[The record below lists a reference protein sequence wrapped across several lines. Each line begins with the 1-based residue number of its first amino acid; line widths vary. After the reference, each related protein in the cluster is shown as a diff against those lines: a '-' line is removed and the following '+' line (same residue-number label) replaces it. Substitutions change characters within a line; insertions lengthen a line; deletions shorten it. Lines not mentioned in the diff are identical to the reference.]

1 MEGESAVQALY
12 ASQLERLKKAGEP
25 AGKELQQAMDQ
36 TRADYER
43 SLDAKW
49 SAARGHVDAII
60 DPGQTRQVLDLCLET
75 AAHSRPLVAAP
86 D

>member
-12 ASQLERLKKAGEP
+12 SRELESIKRAGGAIGE
-25 AGKELQQAMDQ
+25 ELQQAMEQ

-49 SAARGHVDAII
+49 GAARGYTDAVI
-60 DPGQTRQVLDLCLET
+60 DPRQTRSVLDLCLR
-75 AAHSRPLVAAP
+75 AAATSKPLIA
-86 D
+86 